1 MSNLTDLISAAGG
14 GGSLPVNIVLTS
26 SQTWVPPVDGNIC
39 IHVIGGGG
47 GGVGVTGTPYS
58 GGAGGY
64 CKKTSLAV
72 TTSGSFTVV
81 VGAKGLGGTNST
93 YTGASAGSGGNSTVA
108 GTGLSSTLTANGGT
122 GASSNSSG
130 VGGTAANG
138 SVNNTG
144 GGGSGGTECGGGA
157 VGVYGTGETPSA
169 GGNAWN
175 RGGESDS
182 QAEGFETMSGYGYIV
197 GGKAGKLV
205 KIHSGGQDNVQPTS
219 AEIHGG
225 ALSGGGAQKNRSS
238 NSQTWV
244 LGGDGGIG
252 AGGGGCRASD
262 GYYAAGGD
270 GGSGCVIIQYLPA

>member
-1 MSNLTDLISAAGG
+1 MSNLTDLISAGG

-26 SQTWVPPVDGNIC
+26 SQTWVPPVDGTIC
-39 IHVIGGGG
+39 IHVIGAGGG
-47 GGVGVTGTPYS
+47 GFSSTGNPNS

-81 VGAKGLGGTNST
+81 VGAKGRGG
-93 YTGASAGSGGNSTVA
+93 AGGNVGLSGGNSTVA

-122 GASSNSSG
+122 GATSSA
-130 VGGTAANG
+130 VGTGGSATNG
-138 SVNNTG
+138 DVNNTG
-144 GGGSGGTECGGGA
+144 GNGSGGNECGGGA
-157 VGVYGTGETPSA
+157 VGIYGTGETPQPGA
-169 GGNAWN
+169 TYAN

-182 QAEGFETMSGYGYIV
+182 QAHGFESMSGYGYLV

-205 KIHSGGQDNVQPTS
+205 NINSAGANYIQPTY

-225 ALSGGGAQKNRSS
+225 PLSGGGAQKNRSS
-238 NSQTWV
+238 NTYTYV
-244 LGGDGGIG
+244 HGGDGGIG
-252 AGGGGCRASD
+252 AGGGGCRNSSSAS
-262 GYYAAGGD
+262 YAVGGD